1 VAAHT
6 NAAPIARSPAL
17 GGVIAC
23 LATILIWSGNTIVT
37 KAAAGAIA
45 PTSIA
50 FYRWLLALL
59 ILMPFVG
66 PAAWRNRALARKHWK
81 QLVALGAM
89 GMVIYQ
95 SLAYEAAE
103 TTSAVNMGVI
113 LAMMPL
119 FSTFLASAFSS
130 ERLTAMRVVGGGV
143 SLGGLVYLTSRGDP
157 LSLVRGGFHLGDGLM
172 VIAVLSN
179 SLYGVMIKRWSL
191 PMPLWQQLFWQIVAS
206 TLLLI
211 PVWLAGPISPI
222 NAMNLPL
229 ILYAAI
235 PTSLV
240 APLCWMVGIHRLG
253 PARSALFINLVPIAV
268 ALLAW
273 SVLREQLYA
282 YHLIGGT
289 VALIG
294 VALGLREPKAAI
306 DKTVSFPEQAVWE
319 TEEV

>member
-1 VAAHT
+1 MAAQPK
-6 NAAPIARSPAL
+6 ADPITLSPAS

-23 LATILIWSGNTIVT
+23 LTTILIWSGNAIVT
-37 KAAAGAIA
+37 KAAAGVIA

-59 ILMPFVG
+59 ILLPFVG
-66 PAAWRNRALARKHWK
+66 PAAWRNRALARDHWR

-103 TTSAVNMGVI
+103 TTSAVNMGII

-119 FSTFLASAFSS
+119 FSTFLASAFTS
-130 ERLTAMRVVGGGV
+130 ERLTAMRVVGGIV

-157 LSLVRGGFHLGDGLM
+157 SSLVNGGFHLGDGLM

-191 PMPLWQQLFWQIVAS
+191 PMPLWQQLFWQIMVA
-206 TLLLI
+206 TLMLV
-211 PVWLAGPISPI
+211 PVWLAGPISPV
-222 NAMNLPL
+222 NAANLPL
-229 ILYAAI
+229 IIYAAI
-235 PTSLV
+235 PTSLI

-273 SVLREQLYA
+273 SILREHLHA
-282 YHLIGGT
+282 YHLVGGAI
-289 VALIG
+289 ALVG
-294 VALGLREPKAAI
+294 VALGLREPRAAV
-306 DKTVSFPEQAVWE
+306 DEEASLPEQAVWE